1 MRFGVGRK
9 QERELSNVLLEA
21 KVGLH
26 GSFGSKR
33 RSSHC
38 QVVIHSDK
46 TQLAMMAPSLDK
58 GLSTAS
64 TTISFNKSMHR
75 VLIFNDIQ
83 MDSPP
88 AHKPMSLRSFFL
100 SWLPLHESASI
111 RCAQWGIQ
119 PTDPGCNEMHNESGT
134 C

>member
-9 QERELSNVLLEA
+9 QERELNKVLLEA

-33 RSSHC
+33 RSLRC

-58 GLSTAS
+58 VT
-64 TTISFNKSMHR
+64 TTIFFNKSMHL
-75 VLIFNDIQ
+75 VLIFNGIQ
-83 MDSPP
+83 MDSLP
-88 AHKPMSLRSFFL
+88 AHKPMSLRSFFFL
-100 SWLPLHESASI
+100 WLPLHKSASI
-111 RCAQWGIQ
+111 RCAQWTFNLPIL
-119 PTDPGCNEMHNESGT
+119 DARNA
-134 C
+134 